1 MMPAGGRSFRL
12 MKGASVV
19 LSSRPQMGNII
30 FRDGMSFIGL
40 CLSIT
45 GFCALGY
52 QFLLWLKYG
61 SWSPLA
67 FRLVLELIGVR
78 EPASSSRGIEK
89 IGAWMLDL
97 PLSGIFIISGLA
109 ITVFGVGMTAG
120 ACAPEAADRE
130 PMESTAST
138 FDNRQQ

>member
-1 MMPAGGRSFRL
+1 MLAWGRNSRL
-12 MKGASVV
+12 MKGAGVAFGSGP
-19 LSSRPQMGNII
+19 RMGKII

-45 GFCALGY
+45 GYCALGY

-78 EPASSSRGIEK
+78 EPASSSRGIER
-89 IGAWMLDL
+89 IAVWMLDL
-97 PLSGIFIISGLA
+97 PLSGFLIISGLA
-109 ITVFGVGMTAG
+109 IIVFGVGITAG
-120 ACAPEAADRE
+120 ACTPECCRSRTDGIDCVH
-130 PMESTAST
+130 
-138 FDNRQQ
+138 FDNR

>member
-1 MMPAGGRSFRL
+1 MTLARNRNSHL

-19 LSSRPQMGNII
+19 FGSRPQMGKII
-30 FRDGMSFIGL
+30 VRDGISFIGL

-45 GFCALGY
+45 GVCALGY

-78 EPASSSRGIEK
+78 ESASSLRGIEE
-89 IGAWMLDL
+89 IGVWMLDL
-97 PLSGIFIISGLA
+97 PLSGFLIMSGLA
-109 ITVFGVGMTAG
+109 VMTFGVGITAG
-120 ACAPEAADRE
+120 ACAPRAVDRD
-130 PMESTAST
+130 PTESTGSN
-138 FDNRQQ
+138 FDNR